1 MGIEQRNHP
10 RFEVKL
16 DVTFANASERTV
28 LTSENLS
35 LGGVFLVAAN
45 DPAKVGD
52 DVTLAI
58 TVPGSVE
65 GAANPESNATAFVGK
80 VVHAVPPLGFG
91 VRFDW
96 EKSSSEA
103 KQRLESFL
111 NRLAS
116 LAKMSGG

>member
-1 MGIEQRNHP
+1 MGIEQRKHP

-16 DVTFANASERTV
+16 DVTFAKAAERTV

-35 LGGVFLVAAN
+35 LGGVFLVADD

-58 TVPGSVE
+58 SVPGDD
-65 GAANPESNATAFVGK
+65 AAPKENADSTAFVGT

-96 EKSSSEA
+96 DKSSGEA
-103 KQRLESFL
+103 KARLESFL
-111 NRLAS
+111 TRLSS
-116 LAKMSGG
+116 LAKMSG